1 MLEALENASQTRK
14 MQLSGGSTY
23 IISLPKNWIDE
34 LKIRVGE
41 HVTIVKNSNQ
51 SLTLFPR
58 ERSGIERKS
67 IAIIPSSQKDSGES
81 IKRKTIAAYLAGYKT
96 IKIKTKGIRIP
107 SDHSKSIRE
116 LVRTT
121 MIGTEIVESS
131 SEQIVLQV
139 LTRLPELSF
148 DTALKRM
155 YLMANNMVKE
165 AIECFEELDF
175 AHSDEVVNM
184 DDEVDR
190 FGLYMRR
197 NLVLA
202 VGNERILHD
211 MGLRKPSDCL
221 GYRAVVT
228 RIERIADH
236 ASLIA
241 KRTKFVEGKIDVKLL
256 SKVKNLSEKSL
267 EVFESAITA
276 VQGND
281 FEKGEKVAEKVRE
294 VIEEEKQIMNK
305 IKDSEKNSTVLRF
318 VLEDLR
324 RIAEYSGD
332 IAEVAIDE
340 NIQNIISEE

>member
-1 MLEALENASQTRK
+1 METIENNRQSRK

-34 LKIRVGE
+34 LKIKVGE
-41 HVTIVKNSNQ
+41 SVTIVKNSNQ

-58 ERSGIERKS
+58 ERNEQKRKNT
-67 IAIIPSSQKDSGES
+67 AVIPSSQKDSGNT
-81 IKRKTIAAYLAGYKT
+81 IKRKIIAAYLSGYKT
-96 IKIKTKGIRIP
+96 IKIKTKGMRIP
-107 SDHSKSIRE
+107 SEHSRSIRE

-131 SEQIVLQV
+131 SEVMIVQV

-148 DTALKRM
+148 ETALKRM
-155 YLMANNMVKE
+155 YLMASNMVRE
-165 AIECFEELDF
+165 AIEALEEADMPH
-175 AHSDEVVNM
+175 AEEVVNM

-202 VGNERILHD
+202 VGNERILQD

-221 GYRAVVT
+221 GYRAIIS

-241 KRTKFVEGKIDVKLL
+241 KRIKFVEEKIDSKIIVKI
-256 SKVKNLSEKSL
+256 KNLSEKSL
-267 EVFESAITA
+267 EVFEESIAA
-276 VQGND
+276 VQEHN
-281 FEKGEKVAEKVRE
+281 FEKGESVAEKVSQII
-294 VIEEEKQIMNK
+294 VDEKQIMSK
-305 IKDSEKNSTVLRF
+305 IIESERNATIIRF

-324 RIAEYSGD
+324 RIAEYSSD

-340 NIQNIISEE
+340 NIQSIIDEE

>member
-1 MLEALENASQTRK
+1 MERFENNIQTRK

-23 IISLPKNWIDE
+23 IISIPKNWIDE
-34 LKIRVGE
+34 FKIKSGE
-41 HVTIVKNSNQ
+41 NVTIVKNLNH
-51 SLTLFPR
+51 SLTLYPQ
-58 ERSGIERKS
+58 EKQEQGKKHT
-67 IAIIPSSQKDSGES
+67 AIITSSQKDSGDS
-81 IKRKTIAAYLAGYKT
+81 IKRKIIAAYLAGYKI

-107 SDHSKSIRE
+107 IEQFNIIRE
-116 LVRTT
+116 LVRVS

-131 SEQIVLQV
+131 SELITIQV

-155 YLMANNMVKE
+155 YLMANNMVQE
-165 AIECFEELDF
+165 AIESL
-175 AHSDEVVNM
+175 SEVDIEHGNGVIDM

-202 VGNERILHD
+202 VSNASILQD

-221 GYRAVVT
+221 GYNTIVS

-241 KRTKFVEGKIDVKLL
+241 KRIKFIDGKIEPKIMN
-256 SKVKNLSEKSL
+256 KIKNISEKSV
-267 EVFESAITA
+267 EVFEESITA
-276 VQGND
+276 VQTHD
-281 FEKGEKVAEKVRE
+281 FEKGERVAEKVNL
-294 VIEEEKQIMNK
+294 VIEEEKKIMSNLK
-305 IKDSEKNSTVLRF
+305 ESEKNSTIIRF

-324 RIAEYSGD
+324 RIAEYSID
-332 IAEVAIDE
+332 ISEVAIDE
-340 NIQNIISEE
+340 NIQSIISQE